1 MSTSLISVRTLE
13 EIVSEVHRCSQ
24 IGKQVLP
31 VGNGTKPHL
40 SRAVTDEIQRI
51 SLVSWAGVLEYQPF
65 EFTIT
70 AKSGTQ
76 VIDIQRELEAKGQY
90 LPFDPIFAQQGAT
103 LGGTIATGVSGPG
116 RLLFGGI
123 RDFILGVQFV
133 DGLGQVVRG
142 GGKVVKNAAGFD
154 LPKMMVGSLGRLGIL
169 SEITLKVFPKP
180 IGYRTLTFN
189 AKTTSNALNQIS
201 RLMLLPI
208 DIVAVELASDR
219 RVHIRVAGD
228 EATTTKL
235 TSRIRSHLSILEGE
249 EWSGEQD
256 SLHWTAAAE
265 LAWAKDADVLV
276 RVPLTMPDIEKLDRR
291 LEMVGAKRWYSAA
304 ANAAWVAVSG
314 IEQRAQLEIILCEV
328 GLKGLVLRGEGA
340 LIIGRDTTAA
350 FASRIQ
356 RAIDPANVFA
366 AY

>member
-1 MSTSLISVRTLE
+1 MSTTLASVQTLE
-13 EIVSEVHRCSQ
+13 DIVAEVRRCSQ
-24 IGKQVLP
+24 LGKRILP
-31 VGNGTKPHL
+31 TGNGTKPHL
-40 SRAVTDEIQRI
+40 SSAGVSDIQRM
-51 SLVSWAGVLEYQPF
+51 SLAAWAGVVEYQPF

-70 AKSGTQ
+70 AKSGTR
-76 VIDIQRELEAKGQY
+76 VIDIQRELKAQGQF
-90 LPFDPIFAQQGAT
+90 LPFDPIFAQEGAT

-169 SEITLKVFPKP
+169 SEITLKVFPRP

-189 AKTTSNALNQIS
+189 AKSISNALNQIS

-208 DIVAVELASDR
+208 DIVAVEVASDR
-219 RVHIRVAGD
+219 TVSVRVAGD
-228 EATTTKL
+228 EATATNL
-235 TSRIRSHLSILEGE
+235 TCRIRDHLGISQAE

-256 SLHWTAAAE
+256 SNYWTDAAE
-265 LAWAKDADVLV
+265 LVWAKDAHILV
-276 RVPLTMPDIEKLDRR
+276 RVPLTMQDIEKLDRR
-291 LEMVGAKRWYSAA
+291 LETIGAKRWYSAA
-304 ANAAWVAVSG
+304 ANAAWVAVSD

-340 LIIGRDTTAA
+340 LIIGRDTTTA
-350 FASRIQ
+350 FARRIQ
-356 RAIDPANVFA
+356 KAIDPGQVFV